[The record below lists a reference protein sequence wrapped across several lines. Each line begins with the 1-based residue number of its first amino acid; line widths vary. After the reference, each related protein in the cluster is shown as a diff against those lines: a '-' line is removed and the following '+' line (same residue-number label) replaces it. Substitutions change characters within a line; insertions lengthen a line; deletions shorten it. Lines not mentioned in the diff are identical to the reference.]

1 MTTKERYFSQIEN
14 VIKSLNEQYYMT
26 EDEYYKIANGVLHEA
41 EMGDYSDDYLWGF
54 ADALRKV
61 SEFFDDKI

>member
-1 MTTKERYFSQIEN
+1 MTTKERYLSQIKN

-26 EDEYYKIANGVLHEA
+26 EDEYDKIANGLLHEA
-41 EMGDYSDDYLWGF
+41 EMVSYSDDYLWGF

-61 SEFFDDKI
+61 GEFFDDKI

>member
-1 MTTKERYFSQIEN
+1 MTTKERYLSQLEN

-26 EDEYYKIANGVLHEA
+26 EDEYYGRANSLLHEV
-41 EMGDYSDDYLWGF
+41 EMGSYSDDYLWGF